1 LELRHLRYCIAVAE
15 EGSFTRAA
23 RRLRLAQQAIS
34 RQIADLERELGVK
47 LFERGARGA
56 KLTAAG
62 SVFVEDARG
71 ALGQT
76 VRAAQR
82 ARAQNARGKL
92 CLAYS
97 YLTPSHFSIVGET
110 IARFHHSRPDLAVDV
125 RHLSTGAQ
133 TFALKDGSID
143 VAFGYLPEPDTGE
156 LVSEL
161 FRDDPLVGVLLP
173 ASHPLA
179 AREPLLL
186 RDLSGLPLL
195 MLARE
200 QNPVAYD
207 SVMAALAAREL
218 SPELAIV
225 QVVGVPAVSMVAQGC
240 CWKLASVTMSEEARN
255 EPDVA
260 FRRFADPALPF
271 GLWVRR
277 RRQTD
282 SELEEQFAALC
293 REGRNGLSRKISAMV
308 LSLFLFNDAWL
319 PLVAQA
325 P

>member
-1 LELRHLRYCIAVAE
+1 MELRHLRYCIAVAE

-23 RRLRLAQQAIS
+23 RRLRLAQQAVS

-56 KLTAAG
+56 RLTPAG

-76 VRAAQR
+76 QRAAER
-82 ARAQNARGKL
+82 ARAQITEGKL

-97 YLTPSHFSIVGET
+97 YLTPSHFTKVGET
-110 IARFHHSRPDLAVDV
+110 IARFHQSRPHLAVDV

-133 TFALKDGSID
+133 TPALKDGSID
-143 VAFGYLPEPDTGE
+143 VAFGYLPAAETGE
-156 LVSEL
+156 IVSEL

-179 AREPLLL
+179 AREPLWL

-200 QNPVAYD
+200 LNPVTYD
-207 SVMAALAAREL
+207 SVMAALGDRGL

-240 CWKLASVTMSEEARN
+240 CWKLASVTMSEEAKD
-255 EPDVA
+255 EPDVV
-260 FRRFADPALPF
+260 FRRVADPPMPF

-277 RRQTD
+277 RRHNA
-282 SELEEQFAALC
+282 SPLGGQFASLC
-293 REGRNGLSRKISAMV
+293 RELGNGSARKSAATA
-308 LSLFLFNDAWL
+308 LSLG
-319 PLVAQA
+319 
-325 P
+325 